1 MDQKKIIRIWHRF
14 ENLYQLRMKSHAE
27 FEFNSDLM
35 KESQSR
41 DVTIENLIQ
50 RNKDLVVQNDK
61 LNVKKGFK
69 ILFIKKLP
77 HSLWMFQHRNPS
89 KCFEAAKMIN
99 DLGIELAKVRSWT
112 TRDP

>member
-1 MDQKKIIRIWHRF
+1 MDQEIFIRIEHRF
-14 ENLYQLRMKSHAE
+14 ENLSQLRMKSHAE

-69 ILFIKKLP
+69 I
-77 HSLWMFQHRNPS
+77 
-89 KCFEAAKMIN
+89 
-99 DLGIELAKVRSWT
+99 
-112 TRDP
+112 

>member
-1 MDQKKIIRIWHRF
+1 MDQKIFIRIWHRF
-14 ENLYQLRMKSHAE
+14 EKLYQLRMKSHAE

-69 ILFIKKLP
+69 ILSKSSPIGCGRFSIET
-77 HSLWMFQHRNPS
+77 HPS
-89 KCFEAAKMIN
+89 ALKQRK
-99 DLGIELAKVRSWT
+99 
-112 TRDP
+112 

>member
-1 MDQKKIIRIWHRF
+1 MVRLDTSFDPLQKILLRIEHCF
-14 ENLYQLRMKSHAE
+14 ENLSQLRMKSHAE

-35 KESQSR
+35 KESRSR

-69 ILFIKKLP
+69 I
-77 HSLWMFQHRNPS
+77 
-89 KCFEAAKMIN
+89 
-99 DLGIELAKVRSWT
+99 
-112 TRDP
+112 

>member
-1 MDQKKIIRIWHRF
+1 
-14 ENLYQLRMKSHAE
+14 MKSHAE

-69 ILFIKKLP
+69 ILFIKKFP
-77 HSLWMFQHRNPS
+77 IGCGRFSIETHPS
-89 KCFEAAKMIN
+89 ALKQRK
-99 DLGIELAKVRSWT
+99 
-112 TRDP
+112 

>member
-1 MDQKKIIRIWHRF
+1 MDQKIFIRIWHRF
-14 ENLYQLRMKSHAE
+14 EKLYQLRMKSHAE
-27 FEFNSDLM
+27 FEFNTDLM

-69 ILFIKKLP
+69 I
-77 HSLWMFQHRNPS
+77 
-89 KCFEAAKMIN
+89 
-99 DLGIELAKVRSWT
+99 
-112 TRDP
+112 

>member
-1 MDQKKIIRIWHRF
+1 
-14 ENLYQLRMKSHAE
+14 MKSHAE

-61 LNVKKGFK
+61 LNVKKGLK
-69 ILFIKKLP
+69 IWFIKKAPPLAVGVAA
-77 HSLWMFQHRNPS
+77 S
-89 KCFEAAKMIN
+89 KPI
-99 DLGIELAKVRSWT
+99 
-112 TRDP
+112 